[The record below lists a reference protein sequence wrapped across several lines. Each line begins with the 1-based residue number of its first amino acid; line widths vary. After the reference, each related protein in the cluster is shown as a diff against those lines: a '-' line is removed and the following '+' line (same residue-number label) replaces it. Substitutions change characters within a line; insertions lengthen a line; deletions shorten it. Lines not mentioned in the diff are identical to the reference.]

1 MIKQSMEILSTSS
14 MPYLSLL
21 RVSIKGIVIVLL
33 LYFVASFTFHDYTYF
48 LPLFKYNNFPRLIR
62 VSILNIQS
70 SFIDKPINEDTI
82 KSDKEN
88 SSIDKK
94 SESSYQTC
102 SPPSLFTE
110 LSTTINGIN
119 YHAIIKR
126 SSLSTDTGN
135 YQSIIMNYQ
144 RKSGNYSTFLTTNTS
159 VFKVYYEDK
168 VYDCNLNVGK
178 PLLPL
183 KVEMISVVSIL
194 FFSIIVFFSIWNC
207 IIL

>member
-14 MPYLSLL
+14 MPFLSLL
-21 RVSIKGIVIVLL
+21 RVFIKGMVIVLM
-33 LYFVASFTFHDYTYF
+33 LYFVVSYTCHDYTYF

-70 SFIDKPINEDTI
+70 SVTDKSVIEDYS
-82 KSDKEN
+82 KNDKED

-110 LSTTINGIN
+110 FSTTINGIN

-126 SSLSTDTGN
+126 STLSTNTGN

-144 RKSGNYSTFLTTNTS
+144 RKSGNYKSFITTNTS
-159 VFKVYYEDK
+159 VFKVYYEDN
-168 VYDCNLNVGK
+168 VYDCNLNIEK
-178 PLLPL
+178 SLFPL
-183 KVEMISVVSIL
+183 KVDMISVFSIL
-194 FFSIIVFFSIWNC
+194 YSLS
-207 IIL
+207 